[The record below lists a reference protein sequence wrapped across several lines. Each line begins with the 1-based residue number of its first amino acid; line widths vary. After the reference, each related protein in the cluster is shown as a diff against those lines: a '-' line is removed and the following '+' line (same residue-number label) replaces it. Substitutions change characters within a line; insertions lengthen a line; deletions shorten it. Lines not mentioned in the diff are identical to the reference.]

1 MILLL
6 KRERIILDM
15 YNKYLEF
22 LLDNNPQKVMSKSG
36 IKARRFISPLLRNIV
51 APMTSKNKYIVEKN
65 KNLSKDRPIIFAATH
80 GLKDDIAIG
89 LCAAGRHTYLL
100 FASLPDFFGT
110 FDGPSLWLNGVM
122 LLDRKDKDS
131 RRAAKVKMEYAIS
144 LGADILMYPEGTLN
158 KTENLIVQ
166 KLYPG
171 IYDVA
176 VKCNALVVPIA
187 IIQEGK
193 NVYAKTCDAFDICEY
208 ERQEGLNVLRDLM
221 ATGKYELMEEHSK
234 TNRVEIGNAT
244 EYWQAYIDDLV
255 NQMLPFYDY
264 EIEDSS
270 QYIDKTE
277 VTYSRAFAHL
287 DALSPNLNNAF
298 LFNKRLQ

>member
-1 MILLL
+1 
-6 KRERIILDM
+6 M

-22 LLDNNPQKVMSKSG
+22 LLDNDPKKVMSKSG
-36 IKARRFISPLLRNIV
+36 IKARRIISPLLRNVV
-51 APMTSKNKYIVEKN
+51 APMTSKNKYVVEKN
-65 KNLSKDRPIIFAATH
+65 KNLPKDRPIIFAATH

-100 FASLPDFFGT
+100 FASLPDFYGT

-122 LLDRKDKDS
+122 LLDRKNKSS
-131 RRAAKVKMEYAIS
+131 RRAAKDKMECAIS
-144 LGADILMYPEGTLN
+144 LGTDILMYPEGTLN

-187 IIQEGK
+187 IIQEDK
-193 NVYAKTCDAFDICEY
+193 NVYAKTCDAFDICKY
-208 ERQEGLNVLRDLM
+208 ERQEGLNLLRDLM
-221 ATGKYELMEEHSK
+221 ATAKYELMEEHSK
-234 TNRVEIGNAT
+234 VNRAKIGNAKV
-244 EYWQAYIDDLV
+244 YWQNFIDDLV

-270 QYIDKTE
+270 QYIDKSET
-277 VTYSRAFAHL
+277 TYSQAFEHL
-287 DALSPNLNNAF
+287 NHIIPNHNNAF
-298 LFNKRLQ
+298 LFNKRCF

>member
-1 MILLL
+1 
-6 KRERIILDM
+6 M

-22 LLDNNPQKVMSKSG
+22 LLNNDPKKVMSKSG
-36 IKARRFISPLLRNIV
+36 IKVRRFISPLLRNIV
-51 APMTSKNKYIVEKN
+51 APMTSKNKYVVEKN
-65 KNLSKDRPIIFAATH
+65 KNLPKDRPIIFAATH

-193 NVYAKTCDAFDICEY
+193 NVYAKTCDTFDICEH
-208 ERQEGLNVLRDLM
+208 ERQEGLDLLRDLM
-221 ATGKYELMEEHSK
+221 ATAKYELMEEHSRI
-234 TNRVEIGNAT
+234 NRAEIGNAK
-244 EYWQAYIDDLV
+244 EYWKNCMDDLV

-270 QYIDKTE
+270 QYIDKKET
-277 VTYSRAFAHL
+277 TYLQAFEHL
-287 DALSPNLNNAF
+287 RHIKLNHNNAF
-298 LFNKRLQ
+298 LLNKRYY